1 MNVKHTLNAQEKD
14 VYLYVAED
22 ATYATGNQA
31 IFKASDFVGATA
43 VNSAENQTIFRFW
56 PQDKTKMAQ
65 SAGDPAYDSFTLP
78 HTDNAHVEV
87 MKTVAGA
94 MANPHGGFVV
104 IQDDLGSAD
113 SSDGTTMGVA
123 MTDLNYPTIAST
135 GTAVSVSAVAIT
147 TVDA

>member
-1 MNVKHTLNAQEKD
+1 MIKTMNAQEKELF
-14 VYLYVAED
+14 LYVAED
-22 ATYATGNQA
+22 ATYETGDQA

-43 VNSAENQTIFRFW
+43 VDSAENQTIFRFW

-65 SAGDPAYDSFTLP
+65 SAGDPAYDSFTLT
-78 HTDNAHVEV
+78 HTANAHVEV

-104 IQDDLGSAD
+104 IQDDLGSAY

-123 MTDLNYPTIAST
+123 MTDLNYPNIAST